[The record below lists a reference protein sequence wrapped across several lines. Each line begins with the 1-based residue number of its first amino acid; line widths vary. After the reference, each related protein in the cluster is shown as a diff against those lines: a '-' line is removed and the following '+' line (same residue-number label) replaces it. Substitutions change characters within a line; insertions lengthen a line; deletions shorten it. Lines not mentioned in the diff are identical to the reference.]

1 MLDSLKFYGF
11 ISFIVLSMGSVDYI
25 ADKILATMPEWVII
39 AMVLGMITCL
49 MAIAT
54 KYIGEL

>member
-1 MLDSLKFYGF
+1 MENIKFIGF
-11 ISFIVLSMGSVDYI
+11 MSFIILSIGSVDYI
-25 ADKILATMPEWVII
+25 ADMVLAKLPEWII
-39 AMVLGMITCL
+39 VAMVLGMITCL